1 MRQGFCF
8 REKWDLEVGNVIKN
22 MWFSF
27 LLGEYGEKD
36 KL

>member
-8 REKWDLEVGNVIKN
+8 REKWNLEVGNVIKN
-22 MWFSF
+22 MRSSF
-27 LLGEYGEKD
+27 FPGEYGEKG